1 MKTSTWLVNELI
13 KIGVKRVYMVA
24 GGFSM
29 HLNDSFD
36 HSDLQVVQMLDER
49 AAGFAACAE
58 AQYTGRISVAVTT
71 AGPGSTNILTAVA
84 SAWCD
89 SLPLLVISGEINTQ
103 ELEVKHKYNLREG
116 SAQDVD
122 MMRVARPIVKYV
134 ELALNPIGV
143 KWIFKQA
150 VKFAMEGRRG
160 PTWMILPLNVQA
172 MIMENENE

>member
-1 MKTSTWLVNELI
+1 MKTSDFLVQELI

-58 AQYTGRISVAVTT
+58 SQYTGQISVVCVT
-71 AGPGSTNILTAVA
+71 AGPGSTNLMTAVA

-103 ELEVKHKYNLREG
+103 DLEVKHKYNLREG

-122 MMRVARPIVKYV
+122 MIRVARPIVKYI
-134 ELALNPIGV
+134 EQPLIPHGL
-143 KWIFKQA
+143 KFIFEQA
-150 VKFAMEGRRG
+150 VKYAMESRRG
-160 PTWMILPLNVQA
+160 PAWIVIPLNIQGAEMV
-172 MIMENENE
+172 E